1 MTKCSTAARFR
12 STCSIPAP
20 TSGSRNRRRTSKA
33 RGNGERLRCAI
44 FNISYCSS
52 ALFQGMA
59 TSAEGS
65 KPAVKVFVATTVMLT
80 FISFWRASA
89 IVLADLASSAYY
101 AGGDA
106 EKVIGKSAP
115 WFILGVM
122 LFSYAVRALYIESSS
137 MFVRG
142 GVYRVVKEAMGGTLA
157 KFSVSALLFDYVLT
171 GPISAVSAGQYL
183 AGFIKDMGD
192 YFHRPLHFSDDHFAA
207 GLAVLVV
214 FYFWWKNTQGMHESS
229 QKALQIMII
238 TTVMVVILIIWC
250 TITVLRAP
258 IQLPP
263 SPLQP
268 GVIPLNKESLGW
280 LNGTWFAHLTW
291 IILFV
296 GFGHSVLAMS
306 GEETLAQVNREIEH
320 PKLKNLEKTGLV
332 IFVYSLLFT
341 SLVSVFAV
349 MMIPDKV
356 RPDYFANLIGGIAM
370 YLAGPIVLK
379 LLFHGFVVVVGVLIL
394 AGAQNTSIVGA
405 NGVLNR
411 VAEDGV
417 LTDWFQKPQ
426 PKYGT
431 SYRIINMIVGM
442 QLLTII
448 LSKGNVYVL
457 AGLYAF
463 GVIWSFAL
471 KSLAVLVLRYTEPE
485 NRQWKVPGNVHVG
498 GKEVPLGLILISA
511 VLLITAL
518 VNLFTKS
525 EATIAGVTFSA
536 VFFALFTYSEHRVAK
551 ERHGKPENL
560 DQFRVYGNQE
570 LGSGA
575 LGVRPGNILVAVRDP
590 RNLYYLR
597 DVLRNTDTNR
607 QDVVVMTAR
616 LYHREHSFSGSAVVE
631 ASQVFDHYEQ
641 ELFTA
646 AVAVAEKEGKPVSL
660 LVVPATDVFEAIIVT
675 AQRLDASRIVC
686 GFSNKLTPDEQAKS
700 LGDAWERLPEPRP
713 RLILE
718 IHEPNG
724 KIHEYPLGPHA
735 PRMRTQDLELMH
747 KVWLDITSDPK
758 YCGAHHYHIVA
769 VALEELRRELNSDQR
784 SEILQKLLDEMH
796 RDEAPG
802 RG

>member
-1 MTKCSTAARFR
+1 
-12 STCSIPAP
+12 
-20 TSGSRNRRRTSKA
+20 
-33 RGNGERLRCAI
+33 
-44 FNISYCSS
+44 
-52 ALFQGMA
+52 MA
-59 TSAEGS
+59 TSPEGT
-65 KPAVKVFVATTVMLT
+65 KPVVKVFVATTVMLT

-89 IVLADLASSAYY
+89 IVLSDLASSAYY

-115 WFILGVM
+115 WFILAVM

-183 AGFIKDMGD
+183 AGFIKDIGV
-192 YFHRPLHFSDDHFAA
+192 YLHRPLDFSDNYFAA
-207 GLAVLVV
+207 GLAVIVV
-214 FYFWWKNTQGMHESS
+214 IYFWWKNTQGIHESS
-229 QKALQIMII
+229 QKALQIMAI

-263 SPLQP
+263 NPLHA
-268 GVIPLNKESLGW
+268 GVIPLNKDSLGW
-280 LNGTWFAHLTW
+280 LPTWLGHLTW

-341 SLVSVFAV
+341 SLVSFFAV
-349 MMIPDKV
+349 MIIPDKV
-356 RPDYFANLIGGIAM
+356 RPDFFANLIGGIAV
-370 YLAGPIVLK
+370 YLVGPTSLK
-379 LLFHGFVVVVGVLIL
+379 LLFHGFVVLVGVLIL

-417 LTDWFQKPQ
+417 LTSWFQRPHNR
-426 PKYGT
+426 YGT
-431 SYRIINMIVGM
+431 SYRIINLIVCM
-442 QLLTII
+442 QLLTIV
-448 LSKGNVYVL
+448 LSRGDVYQL
-457 AGLYAF
+457 AALYAF
-463 GVIWSFAL
+463 GVIWSFTM
-471 KSLAVLVLRYTEPE
+471 KSLAVLVLRFTEPG
-485 NRQWKVPGNVHVG
+485 NRAWKVPGNLHI
-498 GKEVPLGLILISA
+498 GKTEVPIGLIIISA
-511 VLLITAL
+511 VLFLTAIT
-518 VNLFTKS
+518 NLFTKYQ
-525 EATIAGVTFSA
+525 ATIAGIVFSVA
-536 VFFALFTYSEHRVAK
+536 FFTIFTISERHVAR
-551 ERHGKPENL
+551 ERHGKPEQL

-575 LGVRPGNILVAVRDP
+575 MGVRPGNILVAVRDP

-597 DVLRNTDTNR
+597 HVLGHTQTGK
-607 QDVVVMTAR
+607 QDVVVMSAR
-616 LYHREHSFSGSAVVE
+616 LYHREHSFSGSAVFE

-646 AVAVAEKEGKPVSL
+646 AVAVAEKEGKPISL
-660 LVVPATDVFEAIIVT
+660 LVVPATDVFEAIILT
-675 AQRLDASRIVC
+675 AQRLDSSRVIC
-686 GFSNKLTPDEQAKS
+686 GLSNKLTADEQAK
-700 LGDAWERLPEPRP
+700 LTGDAWERLPEPRP

-718 IHEPNG
+718 VCAPDGTIREFA
-724 KIHEYPLGPHA
+724 LGPHT
-735 PRMRTQDLELMH
+735 PRMRPQDVELMH
-747 KVWLDITSDPK
+747 RLWLNITADPK
-758 YCGAHHYHIVA
+758 YAGAHHYHVVA
-769 VALEELRRELNSDQR
+769 LALEELQRELSTEQR
-784 SEILQKLLDEMH
+784 ADLLQKLQDEIN
-796 RDEAPG
+796 RSNPS
-802 RG
+802 

>member
-1 MTKCSTAARFR
+1 
-12 STCSIPAP
+12 
-20 TSGSRNRRRTSKA
+20 
-33 RGNGERLRCAI
+33 
-44 FNISYCSS
+44 
-52 ALFQGMA
+52 MA
-59 TSAEGS
+59 TSAGN

-106 EKVIGKSAP
+106 EKVIGRSAP
-115 WFILGVM
+115 WFILAVM

-157 KFSVSALLFDYVLT
+157 KISVSALLFDYVLT

-183 AGFIKDMGD
+183 AGFIGD
-192 YFHRPLHFSDDHFAA
+192 IARYLGHPLQSFPDNTFAA
-207 GLAVLVV
+207 AFACIVV
-214 FYFWWKNTQGMHESS
+214 CYFWWKNIQGIHESS

-238 TTVMVVILIIWC
+238 TTVMVVILIVWC
-250 TITVLRAP
+250 TITILRGP
-258 IQLPP
+258 IHLPP
-263 SPLQP
+263 NPLVP
-268 GVIPLNKESLGW
+268 GVVPITRESMGW
-280 LNGTWFAHLTW
+280 LHGTWISHLTFV
-291 IILFV
+291 ILFV

-332 IFVYSLLFT
+332 IFIYSLLIT
-341 SLVSVFAV
+341 SLVSFFAV
-349 MMIPDKV
+349 MIIPDSV
-356 RPDYFANLIGGIAM
+356 RPDYFGNLIGGIAM
-370 YLAGPIVLK
+370 YLVGPTPLK
-379 LLFHGFVVVVGVLIL
+379 LLFHAFVVVVGVLIL

-417 LTDWFQKPQ
+417 LTSWFQKPQ
-426 PKYGT
+426 TRYGT
-431 SYRIINMIVGM
+431 SYRIINLIVGM
-442 QLLTII
+442 QLATII
-448 LSKGNVYVL
+448 LSKGNVYTL

-485 NRQWKVPGNVHVG
+485 NRQWKVPGNFHIG
-498 GKEVPLGLILISA
+498 GKEIPLGLIVISA
-511 VLLITAL
+511 VLLMTAL

-525 EATIAGVTFSA
+525 EATIAGVTFSL
-536 VFFALFTYSEHRVAK
+536 VFFAIFTYSEHRVTK
-551 ERHGKPENL
+551 ERQGKPENL

-590 RNLYYLR
+590 RNLYYLG
-597 DVLRNTDTNR
+597 DVLRTTDTVR

-631 ASQVFDHYEQ
+631 AARVFDHYEQ

-675 AQRLDASRIVC
+675 AQRLDSSRIVC
-686 GFSNKLTPDEQAKS
+686 GLSNKLTSDEQAKGT
-700 LGDAWERLPEPRP
+700 GDAWERMPEPRP
-713 RLILE
+713 RLTLE
-718 IHEPNG
+718 IHSPNG
-724 KIHEYPLGPHA
+724 RVHEYPLGPHT
-735 PRMRTQDLELMH
+735 PRMRPQDLELMH

-758 YCGAHHYHIVA
+758 YCGAHHYHVVA
-769 VALEELRRELNSDQR
+769 LALEELRRELNSDQR
-784 SEILQKLLDEMH
+784 AEVLAKLLDEMH
-796 RDEAPG
+796 RDEAPKG
-802 RG
+802 ESKPPDS

>member
-1 MTKCSTAARFR
+1 MS
-12 STCSIPAP
+12 SSVPNI
-20 TSGSRNRRRTSKA
+20 RR
-33 RGNGERLRCAI
+33 
-44 FNISYCSS
+44 
-52 ALFQGMA
+52 
-59 TSAEGS
+59 
-65 KPAVKVFVATTVMLT
+65 PAVKVFVATTVMLT

-115 WFILGVM
+115 WFILAVM

-183 AGFIKDMGD
+183 AGFIEDIGR
-192 YFHRPLHFSDDHFAA
+192 YVHHPLVFSEDHFSA
-207 GLAVLVV
+207 GFAVLIVL
-214 FYFWWKNTQGMHESS
+214 YFWWKNIQGMHESS
-229 QKALQIMII
+229 EKALQIMIV

-250 TITVLRAP
+250 TITVFSAP
-258 IQLPP
+258 VHLPP
-263 SPLQP
+263 NPLTT
-268 GVIPLNKESLGW
+268 GVVRLNKESLGW
-280 LNGTWFAHLTW
+280 LNGTWISHLTW

-341 SLVSVFAV
+341 SLVSFFAV
-349 MMIPDKV
+349 MIIPDGV
-356 RPDYFANLIGGIAM
+356 RHDYFANLIGGIAM
-370 YLAGPIVLK
+370 YLVGPTMLK
-379 LLFHGFVVVVGVLIL
+379 LFFHAFVVLVGVLIL

-426 PKYGT
+426 TRYGT
-431 SYRIINMIVGM
+431 SYRIINLIVGL
-442 QLLTII
+442 QLLTIV
-448 LSKGNVYVL
+448 LSRGNVYVL

-485 NRQWKVPGNVHVG
+485 NRQWKVPGNFHIAG
-498 GKEVPLGLILISA
+498 REIPLGLILISG
-511 VLLITAL
+511 VLLTTAL

-525 EATIAGVTFSA
+525 EATIAGVMFSA
-536 VFFALFTYSEHRVAK
+536 VFFGLFTYSEHRVTK
-551 ERHGKPENL
+551 QRHGKPENL

-597 DVLRNTDTNR
+597 DILRTTDTSR

-646 AVAVAEKEGKPVSL
+646 AVAAAEKEGKPVSL
-660 LVVPATDVFEAIIVT
+660 LVVPASDVFEAIIAT
-675 AQRLDASRIVC
+675 AQRLDSSRIVC
-686 GFSNKLTPDEQAKS
+686 GLSNKLTSDEQAK
-700 LGDAWERLPEPRP
+700 LTGDAWERLPEPRP

-718 IHEPNG
+718 VHEANG
-724 KIHEYPLGPHA
+724 KIREYPLGPHA
-735 PRMRTQDLELMH
+735 PRMRPQDLELMH
-747 KVWLDITSDPK
+747 SVWLDITSDPK
-758 YCGAHHYHIVA
+758 YAGAHHYHIVA
-769 VALEELRRELNSDQR
+769 LALEELRRELNSDLR
-784 SEILQKLLDEMH
+784 AELLAKLLDEMY
-796 RDEAPG
+796 RDKPPTQG
-802 RG
+802 QS